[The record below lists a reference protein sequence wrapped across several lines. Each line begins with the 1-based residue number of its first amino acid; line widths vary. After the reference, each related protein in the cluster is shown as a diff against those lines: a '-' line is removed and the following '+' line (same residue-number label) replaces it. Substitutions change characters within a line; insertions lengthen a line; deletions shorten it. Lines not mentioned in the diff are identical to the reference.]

1 MCNKYNT
8 LSYILQDKKNGKDN
22 NWKERKENSLE
33 LAYSYKRLGFHK
45 YKRVY
50 DCSTF
55 LEFALT
61 VDKTLKLVNANFC
74 KVRLCPMCAWRRSLK
89 IFAQVSRIMD
99 SVDENY
105 NYRYIFLTL
114 TVRNCAPEELKNTLN
129 LMTQAFNRMNQRKA
143 FKKAVKGYFRSL
155 EVTYNRKDNTYH
167 PHFHIILAVNKSYF
181 TDPRLY
187 ISQEQW
193 TNLWQDCLGVD
204 YTPIVDVRRVEGRS
218 KAVAE
223 TAKYTVKAEDYLIR
237 DNTGQIREDIT
248 DQIVLTL
255 DTALHRRRLISFGFL
270 FKEIHKKLNLDDA
283 IDGDLVD
290 TDISLREDLTEIIIR
305 YQWNIGLKN
314 YVLEKVEENNK

>member
-1 MCNKYNT
+1 
-8 LSYILQDKKNGKDN
+8 
-22 NWKERKENSLE
+22 
-33 LAYSYKRLGFHK
+33 
-45 YKRVY
+45 
-50 DCSTF
+50 
-55 LEFALT
+55 
-61 VDKTLKLVNANFC
+61 
-74 KVRLCPMCAWRRSLK
+74 MCAWRRSLK

-99 SVDENY
+99 YVDENY

>member
-1 MCNKYNT
+1 MKSPLT
-8 LSYILQDKKNGKDN
+8 
-22 NWKERKENSLE
+22 R
-33 LAYSYKRLGFHK
+33 RL
-45 YKRVY
+45 
-50 DCSTF
+50 
-55 LEFALT
+55 
-61 VDKTLKLVNANFC
+61 
-74 KVRLCPMCAWRRSLK
+74 
-89 IFAQVSRIMD
+89 
-99 SVDENY
+99 
-105 NYRYIFLTL
+105 
-114 TVRNCAPEELKNTLN
+114 
-129 LMTQAFNRMNQRKA
+129 KA
-143 FKKAVKGYFRSL
+143 
-155 EVTYNRKDNTYH
+155 
-167 PHFHIILAVNKSYF
+167 
-181 TDPRLY
+181 
-187 ISQEQW
+187 
-193 TNLWQDCLGVD
+193 
-204 YTPIVDVRRVEGRS
+204 IVDVRRVEGRS